1 MDDNELLHE
10 SFDYHD
16 FFGENTDDYHTM
28 TCAETINVVSMNNT
42 NENLGHLNT
51 NVGTPIKNR
60 SAGKKWIQWISLLRR
75 ISLGNVLMAT
85 AADEYFS
92 SGLNVTNGQVIKT
105 EGTIPTTTQYY
116 NENTNQFNTNQQPQ
130 TFTFD
135 NIVYNTTSKKS
146 TREIFIGKKKF

>member
-28 TCAETINVVSMNNT
+28 TCAETMNVSSMNNT

-51 NVGTPIKNR
+51 NGNTPMKNQ
-60 SAGKKWIQWISLLRR
+60 SAGRFELTIDSFENEFF
-75 ISLGNVLMAT
+75 SGNVLMAT
-85 AADEYFS
+85 TTDEYFS

-105 EGTIPTTTQYY
+105 DGTIPTTTQYF
-116 NENTNQFNTNQQPQ
+116 NGNANQFNANQQQQQQ

-135 NIVYNTTSKKS
+135 NIVYNTTSK
-146 TREIFIGKKKF
+146 